1 MRIIEICCLVSSI
14 SISFVSAKG
23 DPKEAVKARVPP
35 IQNVPLIFGM
45 ERPFNQER
53 PFNPDHVVCTPH
65 NTDFVLVFLSV
76 TEFHNARGIKVGEP

>member
-35 IQNVPLIFGM
+35 IQNVPSIFGM
-45 ERPFNQER
+45 Y
-53 PFNPDHVVCTPH
+53 PDHTLCTPH
-65 NTDFVLVFLSV
+65 NTDFVLVSSTVASSV
-76 TEFHNARGIKVGEP
+76 THLGVKQTNTAEHL